1 MNRNVECT
9 ILWRICA
16 FRQDLRMGRGTGTKF
31 FILLWKNLII
41 KVGYKNFR
49 HWSSHIIDVFH
60 PHQRRH
66 WLMSILEVTLS
77 CCTFFYPFY
86 PSSSSDSP
94 QIVLSFNHASL
105 STHSSRLA
113 NYLLWMH
120 RCSCP
125 PFCLWPSWRF
135 AQRVAIVWI
144 QSLSHFSQNPLYLC
158 T

>member
-9 ILWRICA
+9 ILWQICA

-41 KVGYKNFR
+41 KVGTKLNFQTV
-49 HWSSHIIDVFH
+49 IITFIFTRGGTGWCQYWRWLWGVVLFH
-60 PHQRRH
+60 P
-66 WLMSILEVTLS
+66 
-77 CCTFFYPFY
+77 FDN
-86 PSSSSDSP
+86 SSDSP

-113 NYLLWMH
+113 NYFLWMH

-135 AQRVAIVWI
+135 AQRAAIVWI